1 MALRLG
7 GADFE
12 VEALRHRI
20 LEVPPLLFHLT
31 ADSGEGEDVA
41 EGVGWVEG
49 AGLEGRVL
57 EASRVTPAV
66 EGPCTT
72 R

>member
-1 MALRLG
+1 MIFRVG

-31 ADSGEGEDVA
+31 ADLGEGEDVA
-41 EGVGWVEG
+41 GGVGLVEG
-49 AGLEGRVL
+49 AGLEGRFLV
-57 EASRVTPAV
+57 ASRVTPAV